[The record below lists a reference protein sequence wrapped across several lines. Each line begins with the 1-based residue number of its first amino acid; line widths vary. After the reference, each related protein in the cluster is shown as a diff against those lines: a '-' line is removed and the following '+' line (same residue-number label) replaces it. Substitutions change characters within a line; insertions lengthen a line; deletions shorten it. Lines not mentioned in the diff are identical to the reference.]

1 MNELDYKPLGDV
13 IQIIALFHIPQCHL
27 FFCAD
32 GQVAPVA
39 RVESNPYRY
48 NMRQLVWNKLLAL
61 RVFPVNSSS
70 HCY

>member
-48 NMRQLVWNKLLAL
+48 NMRQLV
-61 RVFPVNSSS
+61 
-70 HCY
+70 